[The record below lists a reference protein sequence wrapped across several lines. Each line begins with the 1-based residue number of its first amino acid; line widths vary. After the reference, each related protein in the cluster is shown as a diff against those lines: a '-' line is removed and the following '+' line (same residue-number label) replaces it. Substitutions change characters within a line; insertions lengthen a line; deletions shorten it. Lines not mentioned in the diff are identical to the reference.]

1 MKNRRMPAR
10 RAALFGAAAAALMAV
25 TLAPQHASASP
36 APAPNPVSAVQAAH
50 LATTLVAKLK
60 GAAAG
65 SYYDAATRRLVVNVL
80 DNGSAATVRDAG
92 AVPKLVR
99 NSQARL
105 EADRAV
111 LDAQAAIPG
120 TAWAEDPRV
129 NQVVV
134 TADRTV
140 SATDMVRLT
149 AVARSLGDGVAVRR
163 TSAQL
168 RPLIAG
174 GDAIWGSTARCSL
187 GFNVVKGGQ
196 PYFLTAGHC
205 GNAVSS
211 WSATQ
216 NGPQMAVTEAST
228 FPGHDY
234 ALVRYTAAVG
244 HPSAVDLYSGGT
256 QPITQSA
263 DAITGESVQRSGST
277 TGVHSGRVTGL
288 NATVNYSE
296 GQVNGLI
303 QTDVCAEPGDSGGP
317 LFDGASAL
325 GLTSGGSG
333 SCTTGGETFYQPVPQ
348 ALQAFGAQLP

>member
-1 MKNRRMPAR
+1 MPAR

-25 TLAPQHASASP
+25 TLTPPPAIASP
-36 APAPNPVSAVQAAH
+36 TPAPHPVSAVQAAH
-50 LATTLVAKLK
+50 LATTLAAKLK

-65 SYYDAATRRLVVNVL
+65 SYYDATTHRLVVNVL
-80 DNGSAATVRDAG
+80 DDGSAATVREAG

-99 NSQARL
+99 NPQARL
-105 EADRAV
+105 DADREA
-111 LDAQAAIPG
+111 LNAEAAIPG
-120 TAWAEDPRV
+120 TAWADDPRV

-134 TADRTV
+134 TADPTV
-140 SATDMVRLT
+140 SDADMAKLT
-149 AVARSLGDGVAVRR
+149 AVARSLGDAVTVRR
-163 TSAQL
+163 TSAKF
-168 RPLIAG
+168 RPLIEG

-187 GFNVVKGGQ
+187 GFNVVRGGQ

-216 NGPQMAVTEAST
+216 NGPQIAATAAST

-234 ALVRYTAAVG
+234 SLVRYTGVVD
-244 HPSAVDLYSGGT
+244 HPSAVNLYNGGT
-256 QPITQSA
+256 QSISKAA
-263 DAITGESVQRSGST
+263 DAITGEAVRRSGST
-277 TGVHSGRVTGL
+277 TGVHSGHVTGL

-317 LFDGASAL
+317 LFDGATAL

-333 SCTTGGETFYQPVPQ
+333 DCTSGGETFYQPVPQ
-348 ALQAFGAQLP
+348 ALQAYGAQLG